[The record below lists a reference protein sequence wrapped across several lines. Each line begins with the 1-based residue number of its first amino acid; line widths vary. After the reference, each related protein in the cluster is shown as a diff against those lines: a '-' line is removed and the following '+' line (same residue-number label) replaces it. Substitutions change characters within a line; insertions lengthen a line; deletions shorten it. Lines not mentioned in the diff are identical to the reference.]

1 MPRTSTKKTVNSKT
15 TTKAQTQDIDYKAKS
30 EALEAKIQELMEQM
44 KSMAASMSPAP
55 VAVPVVSVDDKY
67 HRRITITN
75 ISDCGVNLK
84 TSQEGNA
91 TTFRL
96 DRFGTTIPISVEDLN
111 KCINCDMWLFTEGYV
126 YINDKTAIED
136 NYLEDYY
143 VKFLDVDKISNIM
156 TFSDSELKNMIANTT
171 RTIQETICTR
181 LATKMQNNE
190 PLDMNK
196 VDVIGKACTPPI
208 DIFELS
214 KRI

>member
-1 MPRTSTKKTVNSKT
+1 MPRTSTKKTDNSRAN
-15 TTKAQTQDIDYKAKS
+15 TKSQEVDYKAKS
-30 EALEAKIQELMEQM
+30 EALEAQIQALMEQI
-44 KSMAASMSPAP
+44 KSMTQNSAP
-55 VAVPVVSVDDKY
+55 VPMVSVDDKY

-181 LATKMQNNE
+181 LATKMQNGE
-190 PLDMNK
+190 SLDMNK

>member
-1 MPRTSTKKTVNSKT
+1 MPRTSTKKTVNSNT

-30 EALEAKIQELMEQM
+30 EALEAQIQELMEQM
-44 KSMAASMSPAP
+44 KSMAASIIPAP
-55 VAVPVVSVDDKY
+55 AAVPVVSVDDKY